1 MLGVGWPELMVI
13 AVVTVLVVGPK
24 ELPRV
29 LRTVTQLMGRA
40 REMAADFQSGMD
52 QLARESDLD
61 DLRKEAQ
68 KLEKSTT
75 DMTTDFDKS
84 LDGDNAI
91 AGMFTGN
98 VIGTTNTGS
107 RATPQLDKPAEQ
119 EVRVAGMTPA
129 SGPIADVPAPAPS
142 NVVPAPAPKKDVVP
156 VDVAADNE
164 PVSLEKRRAGGA

>member
-29 LRTVTQLMGRA
+29 LRTVTQLMAKA
-40 REMAADFQSGMD
+40 RGMAADFQSGMD

-61 DLRKEAQ
+61 DLRKQAQ
-68 KLEKSTT
+68 KLEKSAS
-75 DMTTDFDKS
+75 DMTNDVDKS

-91 AGMFTGN
+91 AGMFTGS
-98 VIGTTNTGS
+98 VIGTTSSGS
-107 RATPQLDKPAEQ
+107 RAAPQLEKPAEQ

-129 SGPIADVPAPAPS
+129 TGPIADAPAPAPS
-142 NVVPAPAPKKDVVP
+142 NVVPAPAPKKDVV
-156 VDVAADNE
+156 AADNE

>member
-29 LRTVTQLMGRA
+29 LRTVMQLVGKARA
-40 REMAADFQSGMD
+40 MAGEFQSGMD
-52 QLARESDLD
+52 QLARESDFD

-68 KLEKSTT
+68 KLEKSGS
-75 DMTTDFDKS
+75 DMTNDFNKS

-91 AGMFTGN
+91 AGMFTGS
-98 VIGTTNTGS
+98 VIGTNSAGS
-107 RATPQLDKPAEQ
+107 RAAPQVEKPAEQ

-129 SGPIADVPAPAPS
+129 SGPLADVPAPAPS
-142 NVVPAPAPKKDVVP
+142 NVVPAPAPKKDVVA
-156 VDVAADNE
+156 VDNE
-164 PVSLEKRRAGGA
+164 QVSLEKRRAGGA

>member
-29 LRTVTQLMGRA
+29 LRTVTQLMRRA

-75 DMTTDFDKS
+75 DITTQLDQN

-91 AGMFTGN
+91 AGMFTGS
-98 VIGTTNTGS
+98 VVS
-107 RATPQLDKPAEQ
+107 TPTAGQRNQLLDKPAESD
-119 EVRVAGMTPA
+119 VRVAGMTPA
-129 SGPIADVPAPAPS
+129 TGPIPIETSAPAAS
-142 NVVPAPAPKKDVVP
+142 NVVPAPTLKKE
-156 VDVAADNE
+156 VATAEAE
-164 PVSLEKRRAGGA
+164 PASLEQRRAGGA

>member
-29 LRTVTQLMGRA
+29 LRTVTQLMRRA

-75 DMTTDFDKS
+75 DMTTQLDQN

-98 VIGTTNTGS
+98 VIS
-107 RATPQLDKPAEQ
+107 TPTAGQRTQLLDKTAEP

-129 SGPIADVPAPAPS
+129 TGPVPAESPAPVANNVIPAPAPPK
-142 NVVPAPAPKKDVVP
+142 NVATAG
-156 VDVAADNE
+156 AE
-164 PVSLEKRRAGGA
+164 PVSLEQRRAGA